1 MSLRIGVDVDGVLA
15 DFRAAFRALARP
27 QPASPSLE
35 ENSPATMPLEPARVR
50 QLWNVIANTPNWWLQ
65 LTAYEPS
72 QIQRLY
78 SLGRQHGWEVFFLT
92 KRPASAGD
100 PVLVQTQWWLERHGF
115 YMPAV
120 ITVPGSR
127 GELAN
132 ALRLDLVID
141 DQMENCAEVI
151 SSSSTKTVLMVRD
164 GTREAATLQALATS
178 RGIGVVHTFEEAL
191 HVMERLHELLPHR
204 KGRLARLADWFQPRG
219 DQHSSVPLDPRP
231 FRTTDRA
238 G

>member
-1 MSLRIGVDVDGVLA
+1 VDGVLA

-27 QPASPSLE
+27 KPTSGGLDEHSPS
-35 ENSPATMPLEPARVR
+35 TIPLEAARVR

-65 LTAYEPS
+65 LTAFEPS

-78 SLGRQHGWEVFFLT
+78 SLARQRGWEVFFLT
-92 KRPASAGD
+92 KRPRSGGD
-100 PVLVQTQWWLERHGF
+100 TVLVQTQWWLERQGF

-151 SSSSTKTVLMVRD
+151 SASTTKAVLIIRD
-164 GTREAATLQALATS
+164 DTREAAALRALATS
-178 RGIGVVHTFEEAL
+178 RGIGVVRTLEEAL
-191 HVMERLHELLPHR
+191 HVIDRLHELLPQR
-204 KGRLARLADWFQPRG
+204 KGRLARLADWFQPRA
-219 DQHSSVPLDPRP
+219 DQHASVPLDPRP
-231 FRTTDRA
+231 FRAPDRTE
-238 G
+238 